1 MSEIITRNLPKS
13 DYQTI
18 WQQMHDFTHSRD
30 INANDEI
37 WFLEHKPV
45 FTQGQAGRPE
55 HLLNPGNIPVVQ
67 TNRGGQVT
75 YHGPGQLMA
84 YCLIDIRRRKI
95 GVKQFV
101 RILEQSIIDLLAE
114 YNIEANT
121 RDDAPGVYVKG
132 AKICSIGLKI
142 SRGCAYHGL
151 ALNIDMDLE
160 PFSRVNPCGFKN
172 LAMTQIK
179 DFVPNITITETAN
192 KLDKILKQNLTTT
205 KSFPRRRESRGSEI
219 LDSRLRGNDE
229 AHGDDEAHRNEA
241 MKQQPTLRKPSWI
254 RSQLP
259 SKDKIGKVDKLLRAN
274 RLTTVCEE
282 AACPNRGE
290 CYNCGTATFL
300 IMGDTCTRNCKF
312 CNVKTGRPNPL
323 DTTEP
328 ERVAQTVKLMQ
339 LKYVVLTSVD
349 RDDLLDGGAEH
360 FAKCI
365 AEIRKTNPEVKI
377 EILTPDFRGC
387 MDNALDILANN
398 LPDVFNHNIET
409 APSLYKTIC
418 PSANY
423 ELSLKL
429 LSNHKKRFANL
440 PTKSGIMVGLGETDD
455 EILQVMQDLR
465 TNKVDRLTIGQYLQ
479 PSMQHTPVQRYVT
492 PERFHEFA
500 EIAKEMGFTH
510 VASGPLVRSSY
521 HANTMS

>member
-1 MSEIITRNLPKS
+1 MSEIITRDLPKS

-37 WFLEHKPV
+37 WFLEHEPV

-55 HLLNPGNIPVVQ
+55 HLLNPGKIPVVQ

-114 YNIEANT
+114 YNIEVNT
-121 RDDAPGVYVKG
+121 RDDAPGVYVKDT
-132 AKICSIGLKI
+132 KICSIGLKI

-151 ALNIDMDLE
+151 ALNVDMDLE
-160 PFSRVNPCGFKN
+160 PFSRINPCGFKN
-172 LAMTQIK
+172 LTMTQIK
-179 DFVPNITITETAN
+179 DFVPNITIPETAN
-192 KLDKILKQNLTTT
+192 KLDKILKHNLTIHSMDSAV
-205 KSFPRRRESRGSEI
+205 KPR
-219 LDSRLRGNDE
+219 NDE
-229 AHGDDEAHRNEA
+229 TRRNEA
-241 MKQQPTLRKPSWI
+241 MNQQPILRKPAWI
-254 RSQLP
+254 RSQLA

-290 CYNCGTATFL
+290 CYNCGTATFM

-323 DTTEP
+323 DTAEP

-349 RDDLLDGGAEH
+349 RDDLLDGGAKH
-360 FAKCI
+360 FAQCI
-365 AEIRKTNPEVKI
+365 AEIRTINPDVKI

-409 APSLYKTIC
+409 APRLYKTIC

-429 LSNHKKRFANL
+429 LSTHKKHFPNL
-440 PTKSGIMVGLGETDD
+440 PTKSGIMVGLGETD
-455 EILQVMQDLR
+455 EEVMQVMQNLR
-465 TNKVDRLTIGQYLQ
+465 NNKVDRLTIGQYLQ
-479 PSMQHTPVQRYVT
+479 PSIQHTPVQRYVA
-492 PERFHEFA
+492 PEKFQEFA
-500 EIAKEMGFTH
+500 QIAKEMGFTH
-510 VASGPLVRSSY
+510 ASSGPMVRSSY
-521 HANTMS
+521 HADLMN